1 MKKHAG
7 PVGRIH
13 SDHQKFAMG
22 EVDDVHHPEDDGQ
35 AKGHQGKEKAH
46 QDSLKNRIN
55 DDHERSYIEA
65 VQHSASQP
73 QNLFRTDH

>member
-1 MKKHAG
+1 MKKQAG

-22 EVDDVHHPEDDGQ
+22 KVDDVHHPEDDGQ

-55 DDHERSYIEA
+55 NNHERSYLEKPLSA
-65 VQHSASQP
+65 VSYSGP
-73 QNLFRTDH
+73 EFVSD